1 MKLVAQT
8 INHPVISLF
17 QSYHRWTKDKVP
29 RNSTIPELHWHL
41 GAHDKK
47 KWREDQKRALGLPV
61 TESHFQKK
69 IRESHKI
76 KREDGYSIKKDGCNY
91 IVTAPQPE
99 EDEQMQYTL
108 SPSPF
113 SVCVGDDCECLCQSC
128 DNGVCAHQYVC
139 NCDAYGRSQI
149 CKHMHLIGQE
159 NEGNVGLLIDEQ
171 QGAGRVVS
179 GMEELAAPTYNSVSG
194 GELMVDCHVCQGLI
208 FDSPTKKVSY
218 ILPGD
223 EISF

>member
-1 MKLVAQT
+1 M
-8 INHPVISLF
+8 
-17 QSYHRWTKDKVP
+17 P

-47 KWREDQKRALGLPV
+47 KWREDQKRALGLPA

-76 KREDGYSIKKDGCNY
+76 KKEDGYSIKKDGCNY

-113 SVCVGDDCECLCQSC
+113 SVCVGEDACECLCQIC
-128 DNGVCAHQYVC
+128 DNGICAHQGC
-139 NCDAYGRSQI
+139 NSIAQLNIQLTSQLSFYRVSLNTSKTQLKSQLKI
-149 CKHMHLIGQE
+149 SI
-159 NEGNVGLLIDEQ
+159 EQ
-171 QGAGRVVS
+171 
-179 GMEELAAPTYNSVSG
+179 LNW
-194 GELMVDCHVCQGLI
+194 
-208 FDSPTKKVSY
+208 SPVRMQ
-218 ILPGD
+218 L
-223 EISF
+223 